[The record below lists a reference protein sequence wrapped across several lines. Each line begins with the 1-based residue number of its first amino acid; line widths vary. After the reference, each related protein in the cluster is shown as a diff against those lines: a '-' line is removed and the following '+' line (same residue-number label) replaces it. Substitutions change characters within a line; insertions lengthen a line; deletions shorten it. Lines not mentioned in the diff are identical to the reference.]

1 MIMTS
6 REKYTP
12 LRVGLHW
19 LTALLFVAVYATM
32 ELREFYPK
40 GSGPREALKAWHAIL
55 GLTVLG
61 LAVLRLL
68 ARTTQPDPVALPAPL
83 AQQRLASFVHLC
95 LYGLMLV
102 MPILGWLILSTAG
115 KPIPFWG
122 FQLPALL
129 AVDADLSHQIKEV
142 HEFIGTL
149 GYGLV
154 GLHALAALYHHYFV
168 KDSTL
173 RRMWL

>member
-1 MIMTS
+1 MMNV
-6 REKYTP
+6 RDKYTP

-19 LTALLFVAVYATM
+19 LIALLMVAVYAAM

-40 GSGPREALKAWHAIL
+40 GSVPREAYKAWHFML
-55 GLTVLG
+55 GLTVLA
-61 LAVLRLL
+61 LVVVRLL
-68 ARTTQPDPVALPAPL
+68 ARSAQPGPAALPAPAL
-83 AQQRLASFVHLC
+83 QRHASTFVHLC
-95 LYGLMLV
+95 LYGLMLI

-122 FQLPALL
+122 FQLPALMS
-129 AVDADLSHQIKEV
+129 VDKDLSHQIKEV
-142 HEFIGTL
+142 HEFIGTA

-154 GLHALAALYHHYFV
+154 GLHALAALYHHYVV